1 MALVSRRA
9 VGESISGNSMLVLM
23 LLRALAGCR
32 LEAELFVPDVPAR
45 VGDIGAYPDVPAASN
60 NVRIVNGS
68 GVVSLLP
75 VVNHRPR
82 GGCGDENKYEKR
94 PFASF
99 DPS

>member
-1 MALVSRRA
+1 
-9 VGESISGNSMLVLM
+9 
-23 LLRALAGCR
+23 
-32 LEAELFVPDVPAR
+32 
-45 VGDIGAYPDVPAASN
+45 
-60 NVRIVNGS
+60 
-68 GVVSLLP
+68 VSLLP